1 MNKIILVG
9 KAAAG
14 KDHMRKILEGRGF
27 KYGVSYTTRPK
38 REGEIDGEDYYFLT
52 DEEFANMDDDNQ
64 WYEYVQFNSWMYGTT
79 KKQFL
84 KECNLFIMT
93 PKGISH
99 IDPIERKNCTIIYL
113 DIPADVREYRLRNR
127 GDLNDKIERRMEA
140 DRIDFENF
148 EDYDLTIN
156 NSKFLIMKTEK
167 LRSDDQE
174 FTNTVFHSGILPGTW
189 DNTRSRNR
197 C

>member
-27 KYGVSYTTRPK
+27 NYGVSYTTRPK
-38 REGEIDGEDYYFLT
+38 REGEIDGEDYYFME
-52 DEEFANMDDDNQ
+52 DSEFQEGINNGI
-64 WYEYVQFNSWMYGTT
+64 WYEYVPFNGWYYGTT

-84 KECNLFIMT
+84 ENCNLFIMT

-99 IDPIERKNCTIIYL
+99 IDPVERKNCTIIYL
-113 DIPADVREYRLRNR
+113 DISDDIREKRLRNR

-148 EDYDLTIN
+148 EDYDLIIN
-156 NSKFLIMKTEK
+156 NSKF
-167 LRSDDQE
+167 
-174 FTNTVFHSGILPGTW
+174 
-189 DNTRSRNR
+189 
-197 C
+197 

>member
-27 KYGVSYTTRPK
+27 NYGVSYTTRPK

-84 KECNLFIMT
+84 KDCNLFIMT

-113 DIPADVREYRLRNR
+113 DISDEIREYRLRNR

-140 DRIDFENF
+140 DKIDFEHF
-148 EDYDLTIN
+148 EDYDLIIN
-156 NSKFLIMKTEK
+156 NSNF
-167 LRSDDQE
+167 
-174 FTNTVFHSGILPGTW
+174 
-189 DNTRSRNR
+189 
-197 C
+197 

>member
-38 REGEIDGEDYYFLT
+38 REGEIDGEDYYFM
-52 DEEFANMDDDNQ
+52 EESEFKEGVENGI
-64 WYEYVQFNSWMYGTT
+64 WYEYVEFNGWYYGTT

-84 KECNLFIMT
+84 ETCNLFIMT
-93 PKGISH
+93 PKGIAH
-99 IDPIERKNCTIIYL
+99 VDPVERKNCTIIYL
-113 DIPADVREYRLRNR
+113 DISADIREKRLRDR

-140 DRIDFENF
+140 DRKDFENF
-148 EDYDLTIN
+148 EDYDLIIN
-156 NSKFLIMKTEK
+156 NSNF
-167 LRSDDQE
+167 
-174 FTNTVFHSGILPGTW
+174 
-189 DNTRSRNR
+189 
-197 C
+197 

>member
-27 KYGVSYTTRPK
+27 QYGVSYTTRPK
-38 REGEIDGEDYYFLT
+38 REGEIDGEDYYFME
-52 DEEFANMDDDNQ
+52 DSEFQEGIDKGI
-64 WYEYVQFNSWMYGTT
+64 WYEYVEFNGWNYGTT

-84 KECNLFIMT
+84 EDCNLFIMT

-99 IDPIERKNCTIIYL
+99 IDPVERKNCTIIYL
-113 DIPADVREYRLRNR
+113 DIPDDVREYRLRNR

-140 DRIDFENF
+140 DRIDFEYF

-156 NSKFLIMKTEK
+156 NSNF
-167 LRSDDQE
+167 
-174 FTNTVFHSGILPGTW
+174 
-189 DNTRSRNR
+189 
-197 C
+197 

>member
-27 KYGVSYTTRPK
+27 NYGVSYTTRPK
-38 REGEIDGEDYYFLT
+38 REGEIDGEDYYFME
-52 DEEFANMDDDNQ
+52 DSEFQEGVDKGI
-64 WYEYVQFNSWMYGTT
+64 WYEYVEFNGWNYGTT

-84 KECNLFIMT
+84 EDCNLFIMT

-99 IDPIERKNCTIIYL
+99 IDPVERKNCTIIYL
-113 DIPADVREYRLRNR
+113 DIPDDVREYRLRNR

-140 DRIDFENF
+140 DRIDFEYF

-156 NSKFLIMKTEK
+156 NSNF
-167 LRSDDQE
+167 
-174 FTNTVFHSGILPGTW
+174 
-189 DNTRSRNR
+189 
-197 C
+197 